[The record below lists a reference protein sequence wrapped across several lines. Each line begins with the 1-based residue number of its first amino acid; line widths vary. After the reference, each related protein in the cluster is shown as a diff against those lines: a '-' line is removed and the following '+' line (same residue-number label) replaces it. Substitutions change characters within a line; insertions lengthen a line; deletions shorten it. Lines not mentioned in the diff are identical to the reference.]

1 MLVMITLTL
10 LVQEVL
16 EMIRIDLQIA
26 LAHQKLQVIDF
37 LD

>member
-1 MLVMITLTL
+1 MLGMTTLTL

-16 EMIRIDLQIA
+16 EMININLQIA

>member
-16 EMIRIDLQIA
+16 EMTSIDLQIA